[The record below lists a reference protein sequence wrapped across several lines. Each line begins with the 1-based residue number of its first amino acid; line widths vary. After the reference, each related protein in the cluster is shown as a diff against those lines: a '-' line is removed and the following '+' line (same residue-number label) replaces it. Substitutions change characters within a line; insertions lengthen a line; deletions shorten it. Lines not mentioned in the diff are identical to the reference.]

1 MDCGQP
7 PNAEI
12 VQKKADA
19 WLLFLAL
26 LMCLEYMLPQQH
38 NNNNVIN
45 TNIRIFI
52 VA

>member
-1 MDCGQP
+1 MDFGQP

-12 VQKKADA
+12 VQKMAYDR
-19 WLLFLAL
+19 LLFLAL

-38 NNNNVIN
+38 NNNNVMN